1 MSQVKYL
8 NKHTAQ
14 GYIYSVLYQLKLLSN
29 YKTDIGNI
37 KKTNPCLCVSTFL
50 FIWSS
55 NKNTYSSSYYYN
67 KQHLWQE
74 RKCEMLTDGQ
84 TLGIPFICIKP
95 YRKNCRLK

>member
-37 KKTNPCLCVSTFL
+37 KK
-50 FIWSS
+50 
-55 NKNTYSSSYYYN
+55 NKSMFVCFYILI
-67 KQHLWQE
+67 HLEQ
-74 RKCEMLTDGQ
+74 Q
-84 TLGIPFICIKP
+84 
-95 YRKNCRLK
+95 